1 MISLRPRPILAGSED
16 TWSGVLMEAG
26 SRRGDC
32 WEGTVRCHSIS
43 FGIFSAI
50 LASWAWAGLI
60 HPAAAQDAMTGPV
73 TMTVGFG
80 AGERPDLYG
89 RILGRSLV
97 RSLPG
102 QPALL
107 VLNKP
112 GAGGVI
118 ALNEW
123 VNKAEPNGLHV
134 TIGASSQ
141 IDRDALARTKAKY
154 DPTKFKY
161 VGGLA
166 APSQALFASK
176 DAVERL
182 SSKSAK
188 PVAIGVVGA
197 TLRTGHYQALW
208 GAAFLG
214 WNIQWVQG
222 YRMTGELRQALERG
236 EIDMAPFGSSTD
248 IDYLLATGKFAVV
261 SQSGTII
268 DGKMVS
274 RPVLG
279 NAPVISDL
287 VKARIKE
294 PLAQKAFEYGEN
306 IIQVGMWLALPP
318 ETPDG
323 IVATYVK
330 AFEVALN
337 DPQFQ
342 AAWVRIDPDSPVA
355 SKADLERLAHE
366 LDNAP
371 PEAVEYI
378 QAELKRQGFGVG
390 SR

>member
-1 MISLRPRPILAGSED
+1 VSRRLAFFGICSAVLAG
-16 TWSGVLMEAG
+16 WG
-26 SRRGDC
+26 
-32 WEGTVRCHSIS
+32 
-43 FGIFSAI
+43 
-50 LASWAWAGLI
+50 WAGPI
-60 HPAAAQDAMTGPV
+60 HPVVAQDAMTGTV
-73 TMTVGFG
+73 NMIVGFG

-97 RSLPG
+97 RFLPG
-102 QPALL
+102 HPALL

-118 ALNEW
+118 ALNDW
-123 VNKAEPNGLHV
+123 SNKAEPNGLHV

-141 IDRDALARTKAKY
+141 IDKEALIRTKAKY
-154 DPTKFKY
+154 DPAKFKY

-166 APSQALFASK
+166 APSQALFVSK

-182 SSKSAK
+182 FNKSAK

-222 YRMTGELRQALERG
+222 YRITGELRQAIERG
-236 EIDMAPFGSSTD
+236 EIDMAPFGSSMD
-248 IDYLLATGKFAVV
+248 IDYLLATGKFAAV
-261 SQSGTII
+261 SQSGAVI
-268 DGKMVS
+268 DGQMVS
-274 RPVLG
+274 RSVLG

-287 VKARIKE
+287 VKGKIKD

-306 IIQVGMWLALPP
+306 IVQVGMWLALPP
-318 ETPDG
+318 ATSDG

-330 AFEVALN
+330 AFEAAL
-337 DPQFQ
+337 DDSQFQ
-342 AAWVRIDPDSPVA
+342 SAWVKIDPDSPVA
-355 SKADLERLAHE
+355 SKADLEKLVRE
-366 LDNAP
+366 LDKAP

>member
-1 MISLRPRPILAGSED
+1 MLHQWKIGEKKEECGED
-16 TWSGVLMEAG
+16 TM
-26 SRRGDC
+26 
-32 WEGTVRCHSIS
+32 RCRLAS

-50 LASWAWAGLI
+50 LASSASAGLI
-60 HPAAAQDAMTGPV
+60 HHAVAQDSTISSV

-97 RSLPG
+97 RFLPG
-102 QPALL
+102 HPSLL

-118 ALNEW
+118 ALNDW
-123 VNKAEPNGLHV
+123 VIKAEPNGLHV
-134 TIGASSQ
+134 TIGGSSQ
-141 IDRDALARTKAKY
+141 IDMDALIRTKAKY
-154 DPTKFKY
+154 DPAKFKY

-166 APSQALFASK
+166 APSQGLFVSK
-176 DAVERL
+176 DVVERL
-182 SSKSAK
+182 SNRSAK
-188 PVAIGVVGA
+188 PVAIGVVGS

-222 YRMTGELRQALERG
+222 YRITGELRQAMERG
-236 EIDMAPFGSSTD
+236 ELDMAPFGSSTD
-248 IDYLLATGKFAVV
+248 IEYLLATGKFAVV
-261 SQSGTII
+261 SQSGAII

-274 RPVLG
+274 RPALG
-279 NAPVISDL
+279 NAPIISDL
-287 VKARIKE
+287 VKGKIKD

-318 ETPDG
+318 GTPDAV
-323 IVATYVK
+323 VATYVK
-330 AFEVALN
+330 AFEAAIN
-337 DPQFQ
+337 DPDFQ
-342 AAWVRIDPDSPVA
+342 AAWVKIDPDSPVA
-355 SKADLERLAHE
+355 SKADLEKLVHE
-366 LDNAP
+366 LGKTP

>member
-1 MISLRPRPILAGSED
+1 MRYRSTSL
-16 TWSGVLMEAG
+16 
-26 SRRGDC
+26 
-32 WEGTVRCHSIS
+32 
-43 FGIFSAI
+43 GIFFAI
-50 LASWAWAGLI
+50 LASSTWAGLI
-60 HPAAAQDAMTGPV
+60 HPAAAQDAPV
-73 TMTVGFG
+73 TMTIGFG

-97 RSLPG
+97 RFLPG
-102 QPALL
+102 HPALL

-118 ALNEW
+118 ALSDW

-141 IDRDALARTKAKY
+141 VDKDALIRTKAKY
-154 DPTKFKY
+154 DAAKFKY

-166 APSQALFASK
+166 APSQALFVSK

-182 SSKSAK
+182 FNKSAK
-188 PVAIGVVGA
+188 PVFIGVVGS

-222 YRMTGELRQALERG
+222 YRMTGELRQAMERG
-236 EIDMAPFGSSTD
+236 ELDMTPFGSSID
-248 IDYLLATGKFAVV
+248 IEYLLGTGKFAVV
-261 SQSGTII
+261 SQSGAVI

-279 NAPVISDL
+279 DAPMISDL
-287 VKARIKE
+287 VKSKIKD

-318 ETPDG
+318 GTPDG

-330 AFEVALN
+330 AFEAALN
-337 DPQFQ
+337 DSEFQ
-342 AAWVRIDPDSPVA
+342 AAWVKIDPDSPVA
-355 SKADLERLAHE
+355 SKADVEKLVRE
-366 LDNAP
+366 LGKAP

>member
-1 MISLRPRPILAGSED
+1 MSYRSTSFGVFAAILAGS
-16 TWSGVLMEAG
+16 TS
-26 SRRGDC
+26 
-32 WEGTVRCHSIS
+32 
-43 FGIFSAI
+43 
-50 LASWAWAGLI
+50 AGLI
-60 HPAAAQDAMTGPV
+60 HPAAAQDPTTSPI
-73 TMTVGFG
+73 TMTIGFG

-97 RSLPG
+97 RFLPG
-102 QPALL
+102 RPTLL

-118 ALNEW
+118 ALSEW
-123 VNKAEPNGLHV
+123 ANKAEPNGLHV

-141 IDRDALARTKAKY
+141 IDMDALSRTNAKY
-154 DPTKFKY
+154 EPAKFKY

-166 APSQALFASK
+166 APSQGLFVSK
-176 DAVERL
+176 AAVERL
-182 SSKSAK
+182 FNKSAK
-188 PVAIGVVGA
+188 PVAIGVVGS

-214 WNIQWVQG
+214 WNVQWVQG
-222 YRMTGELRQALERG
+222 YRITGELRQAMERG
-236 EIDMAPFGSSTD
+236 ELDMAPFGSSVD
-248 IDYLLATGKFAVV
+248 IDYLHSTGKFAVV
-261 SQSGTII
+261 SQSGAVI

-279 NAPVISDL
+279 KAPIISDL
-287 VKARIKE
+287 VKDKIKD

-318 ETPDG
+318 GTPDG
-323 IVATYVK
+323 TVVNYVK
-330 AFEVALN
+330 AFEASIN
-337 DPQFQ
+337 DPEFQ
-342 AAWVRIDPDSPVA
+342 ATWAKIDPDSPVA
-355 SKADLERLAHE
+355 SKAELEKLVRE
-366 LDNAP
+366 LGKAP

>member
-1 MISLRPRPILAGSED
+1 MVRRRAN
-16 TWSGVLMEAG
+16 VL
-26 SRRGDC
+26 
-32 WEGTVRCHSIS
+32 
-43 FGIFSAI
+43 GICAAI
-50 LASWAWAGLI
+50 LASATGAGPTL
-60 HPAAAQDAMTGPV
+60 PAAAQESFAPV
-73 TMTVGFG
+73 TMTIGFG

-97 RSLPG
+97 RFLPG
-102 QPALL
+102 NPGLL

-123 VNKAEPNGLHV
+123 VNKAEPNGSHL
-134 TIGASSQ
+134 TIGGSSQ
-141 IDRDALARTKAKY
+141 IDLDALTRTKARY
-154 DPTKFKY
+154 DPAKFKY

-166 APSQALFASK
+166 APSQALFVSK

-182 SSKSAK
+182 YDKSAK

-222 YRMTGELRQALERG
+222 YRITGELRQALERG
-236 EIDMAPFGSSTD
+236 EIDMAPFGSGVD
-248 IDYLLATGKFAVV
+248 IDYLLATGKLTIT
-261 SQSGTII
+261 SQSGAVI
-268 DGKMVS
+268 DGKMMS
-274 RPVLG
+274 RPALG
-279 NAPVISDL
+279 SAPLIADL
-287 VKARIKE
+287 VRGRIRD

-306 IIQVGMWLALPP
+306 IVQVGMWLALPP
-318 ETPDG
+318 ATPDA

-330 AFEVALN
+330 AFEAAIH

-342 AAWVRIDPDSPVA
+342 TAWARIDPDSPVA
-355 SKADLERLAHE
+355 GKAELDRLVHE
-366 LDNAP
+366 LDKTP

-378 QAELKRQGFGVG
+378 QAELKRQGFGLG

>member
-1 MISLRPRPILAGSED
+1 
-16 TWSGVLMEAG
+16 VK
-26 SRRGDC
+26 RRFA
-32 WEGTVRCHSIS
+32 S
-43 FGIFSAI
+43 FGICCAI
-50 LASWAWAGLI
+50 LCGWAGLI
-60 HPAAAQDAMTGPV
+60 HPAVAQDAMTAPV

-80 AGERPDLYG
+80 AGERPDLYA

-141 IDRDALARTKAKY
+141 VDMDALVRTKARY
-154 DPTKFKY
+154 DPAKFKY

-166 APSQALFASK
+166 APSQALFVGK
-176 DAVERL
+176 DVLERL
-182 SSKSAK
+182 FNKSAK

-208 GAAFLG
+208 GAAYLG

-222 YRMTGELRQALERG
+222 YRITGELRQAMERG
-236 EIDMAPFGSSTD
+236 ELDMAPFGSGTD
-248 IDYLLATGKFAVV
+248 IDYLLTTGRFAVV
-261 SQSGTII
+261 SQSGAVV

-279 NAPVISDL
+279 NAPMISAL
-287 VKARIKE
+287 VKGKIKD
-294 PLAQKAFEYGEN
+294 PLGQKAFEYGEN
-306 IIQVGMWLALPP
+306 IVQIGMWLALPP
-318 ETPDG
+318 GTPDG

-330 AFEVALN
+330 AFEAALN
-337 DPQFQ
+337 DSQFQ
-342 AAWVRIDPDSPVA
+342 AAWVKIDPDSPVA
-355 SKADLERLAHE
+355 SKAELEKLVRE
-366 LDNAP
+366 LREAP

-378 QAELKRQGFGVG
+378 QAELKRQGFGIG

>member
-1 MISLRPRPILAGSED
+1 MRYRL
-16 TWSGVLMEAG
+16 T
-26 SRRGDC
+26 
-32 WEGTVRCHSIS
+32 S

-50 LASWAWAGLI
+50 LASSAWAGLI
-60 HPAAAQDAMTGPV
+60 HPAAAQDATTSPV
-73 TMTVGFG
+73 TMTIGFG

-97 RSLPG
+97 RFLPG
-102 QPALL
+102 HPSLL

-118 ALNEW
+118 ALSEW
-123 VNKAEPNGLHV
+123 ANKAEPNGLHV
-134 TIGASSQ
+134 TVGGSSQ
-141 IDRDALARTKAKY
+141 VDLDALSRTNARYEPA
-154 DPTKFKY
+154 KFKY

-166 APSQALFASK
+166 APSQGLFVSK

-182 SSKSAK
+182 FNKSAK
-188 PVAIGVVGA
+188 PVAIGVVGS

-214 WNIQWVQG
+214 WNVQWVQG
-222 YRMTGELRQALERG
+222 YRITGELRQAMERG
-236 EIDMAPFGSSTD
+236 ELDMAPFGSSVD
-248 IDYLLATGKFAVV
+248 IEYLHSTGKFAVV
-261 SQSGTII
+261 SQSGAVI

-279 NAPVISDL
+279 NAPIISDL
-287 VKARIKE
+287 VKGKIKD

-306 IIQVGMWLALPP
+306 IIQVGMWVALPP
-318 ETPDG
+318 GTPDG
-323 IVATYVK
+323 TVTNYVK
-330 AFEVALN
+330 AFEASIN
-337 DPQFQ
+337 DPEFQ
-342 AAWVRIDPDSPVA
+342 ATWAKVDPDSPVA
-355 SKADLERLAHE
+355 NKADLEKLVRE
-366 LDNAP
+366 LGKAP

>member
-1 MISLRPRPILAGSED
+1 MLVKKHAPGGSMVRHPVRIGVCAAMLVVSAGGGPS
-16 TWSGVLMEAG
+16 
-26 SRRGDC
+26 
-32 WEGTVRCHSIS
+32 
-43 FGIFSAI
+43 
-50 LASWAWAGLI
+50 
-60 HPAAAQDAMTGPV
+60 HPAAAQDALTGPV

-97 RSLPG
+97 RFLPG
-102 QPALL
+102 NPGLL
-107 VLNKP
+107 VVNKP

-123 VNKAEPNGLHV
+123 VSKAEPNGLHV
-134 TIGASSQ
+134 TVGGSSQ
-141 IDRDALARTKAKY
+141 IDMDALARTRAKY
-154 DPTKFKY
+154 DPAKFKY

-166 APSQALFASK
+166 APSQALFISK

-182 SSKSAK
+182 HNKSAK

-222 YRMTGELRQALERG
+222 YRITGELRQALERG
-236 EIDMAPFGSSTD
+236 ELDMAPFGSSTD
-248 IDYLLATGKFAVV
+248 IDYLLATGMFAVA
-261 SQSGTII
+261 SQTGAVI
-268 DGKMVS
+268 DGKIVA

-279 NAPVISDL
+279 GAPIISDL
-287 VKARIKE
+287 VKGKIKD

-306 IIQVGMWLALPP
+306 IVQVGMWVALPTG
-318 ETPDG
+318 TPDG
-323 IVATYVK
+323 IVTTYVK
-330 AFEVALN
+330 AFEAALD

-342 AAWVRIDPDSPVA
+342 TPWVNIDPDSPVA
-355 SKADLERLAHE
+355 SKAELEKLVHA
-366 LDNAP
+366 LGSTP
-371 PEAVEYI
+371 PDAVEYI
-378 QAELKRQGFGVG
+378 QAELKRQGFGIG

>member
-1 MISLRPRPILAGSED
+1 MRCRRLSDLVVVCATLVGS
-16 TWSGVLMEAG
+16 
-26 SRRGDC
+26 
-32 WEGTVRCHSIS
+32 
-43 FGIFSAI
+43 
-50 LASWAWAGLI
+50 AWAGLI
-60 HPAAAQDAMTGPV
+60 HPAAAQDAITSPV

-89 RILGRSLV
+89 RILGRALV

-102 QPALL
+102 HPGLL

-123 VNKAEPNGLHV
+123 VNKAEPNGSHV

-141 IDRDALARTKAKY
+141 IDRDALARTKAMY
-154 DPTKFKY
+154 DPAKFKY

-176 DAVERL
+176 DAVQRL
-182 SSKSAK
+182 FNKSAK
-188 PVAIGVVGA
+188 PLAIGVVGA

-208 GAAFLG
+208 GAAFLD

-222 YRMTGELRQALERG
+222 YRMTGELRQAMERG

-248 IDYLLATGKFAVV
+248 IEYLLATGKFAVV
-261 SQSGTII
+261 SQSGAVV

-274 RPVLG
+274 RPALG
-279 NAPVISDL
+279 NAPIIFDL
-287 VKARIKE
+287 VKGKIKD
-294 PLAQKAFEYGEN
+294 PLAQLAFEYGEN
-306 IIQVGMWLALPP
+306 IVQVGMWLALPP
-318 ETPDG
+318 ATADA

-330 AFEVALN
+330 AFEAARN
-337 DPQFQ
+337 DSEFQ
-342 AAWVRIDPDSPVA
+342 AAWAKIDPDSPVA
-355 SKADLERLAHE
+355 SKADLEKLVRE
-366 LDNAP
+366 LGKAP

-378 QAELKRQGFGVG
+378 QTELRRQGLGAG